1 MRFWLPRVGILAC
14 ACIVAFTSRPAAAQS
29 CLPTSQQADKLV
41 AWVRHDVAVADTT
54 ELEAV
59 GLLPTPAGE
68 VALITAD
75 SVCALAVQAFNSVRQ
90 PQWSAPPALQVY
102 VVRAGA
108 SRFVVVDPAVKVGE
122 WLVLAVFDDQWQFL
136 AHYGS

>member
-1 MRFWLPRVGILAC
+1 
-14 ACIVAFTSRPAAAQS
+14 
-29 CLPTSQQADKLV
+29 LPTSQQADNLV

-54 ELEAV
+54 ELGAV

-90 PQWSAPPALQVY
+90 PQWNAPPAVQVY

-122 WLVLAVFDDQWQFL
+122 WLVLAVFDDQWQFF